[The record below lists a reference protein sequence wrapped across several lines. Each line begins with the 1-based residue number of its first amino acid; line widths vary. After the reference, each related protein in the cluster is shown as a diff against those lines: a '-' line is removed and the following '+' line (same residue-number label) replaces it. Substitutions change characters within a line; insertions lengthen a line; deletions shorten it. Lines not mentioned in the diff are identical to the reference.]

1 MLIESIHPKNCLD
14 LANIHNNLAGILKE
28 NGSYRRAIQH
38 YKIAEKLYLKSVKYN
53 HLFVSPTYINLGN
66 IYRLKRKYDQ
76 ALKYHLKAL
85 EIREKSLDENDLQLA
100 ESLVEV
106 ALTYH
111 EMGLNISSI
120 PLLERTKNIY
130 LNNQIPTNHPKFI
143 RLQQALDV
151 CLK

>member
-1 MLIESIHPKNCLD
+1 MLIESINPKNCLD

-38 YKIAEKLYLKSVKYN
+38 YEISEKLYLKSVQHN
-53 HLFVSPTYINLGN
+53 HLFLSPTYINLGN
-66 IYRLKRKYDQ
+66 IYRLKGKHNE

-85 EIREKSLDENDLQLA
+85 QIREKTLDENDLQIA
-100 ESLVEV
+100 EALLEV

-111 EMGLNISSI
+111 ELDLNISSI

-143 RLQQALDV
+143 QLQEALDV
-151 CLK
+151 CR